1 MTQVQGSIGELR
13 SGEATLVE
21 LDGQPVAV
29 ANVNGTLVAFEDLC
43 PHRQCSLSEGRL
55 EGTVIHCPC
64 HGSQFDVTTGA
75 VLQGPAKRALATYQI
90 EALTSGLRVE
100 AASAPPTATPAER
113 EETANALSHVAFFAG
128 VDAES
133 LATLQDL
140 AFRRTFAA
148 GELIVEEGRTGNGA
162 YVVTTGKVEVVRGLP
177 DRPQVLAT
185 FGPGEPFGELALL
198 GDWKRTASVVAVEE
212 TTCIGLDRWV
222 FLAYLRREP
231 RLAATMTQLLAQR
244 LVDTDPELAIEALQ
258 LLAQRIVDADFRLH
272 G

>member
-1 MTQVQGSIGELR
+1 MTQTPENLSRLRPGE
-13 SGEATLVE
+13 STLVE

-29 ANVNGTLVAFEDLC
+29 ANVSGMLYAFEDLC

-55 EGTVIHCPC
+55 EGKVIHCPC
-64 HGSQFDVTTGA
+64 HGSQFDVTTGE
-75 VLQGPAKRALATYQI
+75 VIEGPARRALATYQI
-90 EALTSGLRVE
+90 EALGGAIQVE
-100 AASAPPTATPAER
+100 AATAPPTATEAER

-128 VDAES
+128 IDADT

-140 AFRRTFAA
+140 AFRKTFPI
-148 GELIVEEGRTGNGA
+148 GEVIVAEGRTGNGA
-162 YVVTTGKVEVVRGLP
+162 YVVVSGKVEVVRGLP
-177 DRPQVLAT
+177 DRPQVVAT

-198 GDWKRTASVVAVEE
+198 GDWKRTASVIAVEE

-231 RLAATMTQLLAQR
+231 RLAATMMQLLAQR
-244 LVDTDPELAIEALQ
+244 LVETDPELAISALQ
-258 LLAQRIVDADFRLH
+258 QLAERIVEADRRLY

>member
-1 MTQVQGSIGELR
+1 
-13 SGEATLVE
+13 
-21 LDGQPVAV
+21 VAV
-29 ANVNGTLVAFEDLC
+29 ANVNGTLFAFEDLC

-55 EGTVIHCPC
+55 EGTVIYCPC

-162 YVVTTGKVEVVRGLP
+162 YVVTAGKVEVVRGLP

-198 GDWKRTASVVAVEE
+198 GDWKRTAS
-212 TTCIGLDRWV
+212 V